1 MKCRMFYDA
10 PSASS
15 CVVRECTRIIDKAID
30 DDDARK
36 KARKIIRE
44 MNARSTWPTSEHPEE
59 RFMLTGL
66 AEIKGV
72 KVVVIRR
79 KREELRRFRFA

>member
-1 MKCRMFYDA
+1 MFYDA

-15 CVVRECTRIIDKAID
+15 RVVRERTMVIDDVID

-36 KARKIIRE
+36 RAKKIIRG
-44 MNARSTWPTSEHPEE
+44 MNERKSWPTSEHPEE

-66 AEIKGV
+66 AEIKRV
-72 KVVVIRR
+72 KTVVVRRR
-79 KREELRRFRFA
+79 KEELRRFRFA